1 MPPAPYGQAGGVPMA
16 GYGGGQLMGWNGQ
29 PLAPNF
35 AEKTMLAGILG
46 ILFGSLGVHKFIL
59 GYNTEGAILLGATVA
74 SWILTIFI
82 IGFFGVMATSIIGI
96 IEGIMYLTKPDD
108 EFVMTYG
115 VNKKAWF

>member
-1 MPPAPYGQAGGVPMA
+1 
-16 GYGGGQLMGWNGQ
+16 MGWNGQ

-35 AEKTMLAGILG
+35 AEKKMLAGILG